1 MLYEEATQN
10 GMFFLCNEYGKYA
23 RAKAENGEKPVSFLK
38 YALGRFYTT
47 CVSET

>member
-23 RAKAENGEKPVSFLK
+23 RAKTENGEKPGSFLK
-38 YALGRFYTT
+38 YALGRF
-47 CVSET
+47 